1 MVFFVFFFLFWFFC
15 LFVCLFVFY
24 EKKRE
29 DNEGGNF
36 QIRLYGKLESR
47 KWLPYRHLEMQIN
60 LTNIHWKV
68 SWASRKVFGA
78 PRGRKQ
84 RKRNRSSG
92 HMSSSALGAESAS
105 LIPRLGFYIH
115 LGRGGWRLSHL
126 KQNIESGIPS
136 QSREKV
142 KSFTFRGR
150 LHRIR
155 GAGNPPS
162 VGEMTKSL
170 SPISDSGWKAR
181 LALCP
186 ILPWSLYS

>member
-1 MVFFVFFFLFWFFC
+1 MVTLGETEWSTFKDSVYHFCNLSVKVNLFQIKSCGVFLFFFFC
-15 LFVCLFVFY
+15 FGFFVCLFVFY

-60 LTNIHWKV
+60 FTNIHWKV

-78 PRGRKQ
+78 PRGREQ

-136 QSREKV
+136 
-142 KSFTFRGR
+142 
-150 LHRIR
+150 
-155 GAGNPPS
+155 
-162 VGEMTKSL
+162 
-170 SPISDSGWKAR
+170 
-181 LALCP
+181 
-186 ILPWSLYS
+186 